1 MPLWRFP
8 FFASNLK
15 KLLFEVYFRY
25 LYFCFIKKC
34 FYLWNV
40 YSMIMLNEIRI
51 LQNRSYKGLFECWLY
66 WRILFFILNPKDN
79 FSLCFF
85 YLESEINFIILNLF
99 RHAWKYIRYQALCD
113 S

>member
-1 MPLWRFP
+1 MIWKVNLICCLLYTSEGNFGYNGSEN
-8 FFASNLK
+8 FASGNR
-15 KLLFEVYFRY
+15 FGFFPAGAIGWIV
-25 LYFCFIKKC
+25 
-34 FYLWNV
+34 
-40 YSMIMLNEIRI
+40 SNEKFMGGVTPV
-51 LQNRSYKGLFECWLY
+51 SYTHL
-66 WRILFFILNPKDN
+66 LNPKDN